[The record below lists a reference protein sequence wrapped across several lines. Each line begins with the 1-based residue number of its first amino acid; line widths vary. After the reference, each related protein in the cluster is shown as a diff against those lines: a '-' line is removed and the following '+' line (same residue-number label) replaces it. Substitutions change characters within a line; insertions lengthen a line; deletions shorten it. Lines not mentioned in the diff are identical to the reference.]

1 MSGFRPLSSIYMV
14 GVGEED
20 MSSLKV
26 AVMVT
31 IPLFTNRSL
40 SEQLKVTV
48 GAMVSISKVMLSFP
62 L

>member
-1 MSGFRPLSSIYMV
+1 
-14 GVGEED
+14 

-31 IPLFTNRSL
+31 MLLLTKRSA
-40 SEQLKVTV
+40 SAQLRVRV
-48 GAMVSISKVMLSFP
+48 GAWVSISKVMLSVP

>member
-1 MSGFRPLSSIYMV
+1 MV

-31 IPLFTNRSL
+31 IPLFTNKSL